1 MATPADGRAVD
12 EETLEEVSLP
22 EAVDGFTKRRVEL
35 VQRAVKEWTAAL
47 IDLGGRNNL
56 LRYRD
61 LKAGTLD
68 LTSAT
73 PAAVAALLQ
82 GKPIKTSNLFA
93 DPEECA
99 RNVRRLRTI
108 ANKAKE
114 NFEERGLETLSM
126 ACGLASWN
134 NEAVAGWEPAAPV
147 LLRQASLRSLG
158 AAQDDFELV
167 LVDEM
172 EVNPTLLHYLKVNF
186 DCSFDQEKLLDRVDG
201 VIDEPWELEET
212 YRWVVDHTSRVPEFR
227 VESRIVLANFA
238 YAKLPMVRDLQSA
251 FDELVAHDL
260 IAAIAGD
267 EEAREAVRSAQPGPE
282 VILSPDATPAAD
294 EFLVL
299 DADSSQNWA
308 INAVLAGESL
318 IVRGPPGTGKS
329 QTIANLIGSLI
340 ARGKRVLFVAEK
352 RAAIEAVVKRLD
364 AQKVGDLVLD
374 LHGGIGSR
382 RQFASTIGAALAASR
397 SAPRIDRSPEQR
409 KLEKRRDELNGYV
422 RALHE
427 EREPWGITLYE
438 LRAQLL
444 GLESFRSDVRFT
456 GEVLARLDREATEI
470 LEEDLAQFARLGGFT
485 LRGSGKPWANADI
498 ASAEEAEQANAL
510 VDELR
515 RHRLPQTTDAL
526 ERAADDTGLPPAG
539 TIADWKPR
547 LELWQEVAATLA
559 DCKPVI
565 YEQDLDHLI
574 ARLAPAHAGGFA
586 HMKAL
591 LLSGEYK
598 EARAALR
605 ATMRAK
611 VPDAELLTRA
621 ETADTQ
627 RKRWAELG
635 GSERPAAPDN
645 LEGLETYQGELVR
658 ELTRLATLIHIEGLA
673 DRSRD
678 ELRTLLDE
686 LVADRGTLMTLPEL
700 HELRTSFLAAGLG
713 EFLADMQARA
723 VSEDA
728 VLRTFRYVWLR
739 SILDTLAV
747 KDRLVEGFNPEKHE
761 KAIEDFRNGDREH
774 LETTPARIRRLC
786 AEQAARTRDEHR
798 EQSEIVEHQAR
809 LKTRHKP
816 VRELVRETADVLL
829 ALKPCWAMSP
839 LVVSQLLP
847 AKTYF
852 DVVIFDEASQ
862 VTPSD
867 AIPALLRGRQLV
879 IAGDEKQ
886 LPPTAFFVSES
897 PEEEDDDESDENA
910 TPRPSIAGTVGFE
923 SILDALG
930 SLLRPRML
938 RWHYRSR
945 DERLIAFSNAH
956 IYDRMLITFPGVGG
970 DQVLRQVL
978 VPHDP
983 TAETN
988 SPSPE
993 VNAVVD
999 LIFEHARER
1008 PRESL
1013 GVIAMGI
1020 KHANRIDECR
1030 LQRLREDPQ
1039 LEDELGDFFRE
1050 DREERFFVK
1059 NLERVQG
1066 DERDAII
1073 LSLGYGKNQRGD
1085 LPYRFGPLLS
1095 EGGERR
1101 LNVAI
1106 TRAKSGLTLVSSFAA
1121 RDMDPD
1127 RSQAPG
1133 VDLMR
1138 QYLQYVASGGENL
1151 GDVILDKP
1159 ILNPF
1164 EVDVRDT
1171 LTRHGLKLVAQYGSS
1186 GYWIDYAVAHPT
1198 QPGRFVLAIEC
1209 DGATYH
1215 SSESARDRDRL
1226 RQEQLERIG
1235 WRFHRIWSGEWFYNK
1250 DKCVEKVMDAYRR
1263 AVEAADHEDVD
1274 EVASSR
1280 LPPRVQ
1286 GAKETPEPTGSSGRG
1301 ARPPLRRGLPIDKY
1315 TQQDL
1320 VRLVS
1325 WIESDDLIRTEDE
1338 LVWDVMRDL
1347 GFHRR
1352 GANIIAAIR
1361 RAIHAARRH
1370 RRSGQGT

>member
-798 EQSEIVEHQAR
+798 EQSEIVEHRAR

-1073 LSLGYGKNQRGD
+1073 LSIGYGKNQRGD

-1263 AVEAADHEDVD
+1263 AVEAADGEDLGD
-1274 EVASSR
+1274 SDD
-1280 LPPRVQ
+1280 PPRVFSRP
-1286 GAKETPEPTGSSGRG
+1286 TPAREEAESAARQRS
-1301 ARPPLRRGLPIDKY
+1301 RPPVRRGQPIDAY
-1315 TQQDL
+1315 TQTQLAQL
-1320 VRLVS
+1320 VR
-1325 WIESDDLIRTEDE
+1325 WIESDDLIRTQDE
-1338 LVWDVMRDL
+1338 LVLETMREL
-1347 GFHRR
+1347 GFHKR
-1352 GANIIAAIR
+1352 GKKIVAAIEAAIR
-1361 RAIHAARRH
+1361 QARR
-1370 RRSGQGT
+1370 